1 MDQDLAADA
10 SKPGFCTRRGP
21 GRHPRNAA
29 KAQVL
34 RIPWVTRMRHSKE
47 ELQEAAL
54 GFEELADRMG
64 PASAGVL
71 RIEVQKVAETVR

>member
-1 MDQDLAADA
+1 
-10 SKPGFCTRRGP
+10 
-21 GRHPRNAA
+21 
-29 KAQVL
+29 
-34 RIPWVTRMRHSKE
+34 MRHSKE